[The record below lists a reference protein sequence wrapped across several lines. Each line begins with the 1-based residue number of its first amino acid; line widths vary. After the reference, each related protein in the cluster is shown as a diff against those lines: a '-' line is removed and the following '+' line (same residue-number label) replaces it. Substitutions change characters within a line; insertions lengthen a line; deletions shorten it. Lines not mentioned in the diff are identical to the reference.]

1 MRQPA
6 GDAAATLDVWD
17 THLAQAGGELLE
29 ARLTTLADLA
39 PHVSK
44 AYADIAP
51 TNNDAAAEYRASV
64 DLESPAAGRG
74 RIGGWCPAEQVSAQ
88 RWWRDG

>member
-1 MRQPA
+1 M
-6 GDAAATLDVWD
+6 
-17 THLAQAGGELLE
+17 
-29 ARLTTLADLA
+29 TLADLA

-64 DLESPAAGRG
+64 DLDATRELISPTPAQISAQHSPPEWPSGGPRRSSVASRWWG
-74 RIGGWCPAEQVSAQ
+74 RIATT
-88 RWWRDG
+88 